1 MSQPETLEEYTR
13 LVSELDCVPDD
24 DKIDIT
30 RALCRTDLFFLL
42 WYGCGRKDVYHPWL
56 LARCKEVQAEPD
68 GYLDLWARDHYKST
82 IITYAK
88 TMQDIFA
95 SHGDSPLPEWGG
107 LEPTFGLFS
116 HTRPIAKGFLRQIKR
131 EFETNT
137 LLIELFPDI
146 LWDNPHK
153 DAPKWSEDDGLILKR
168 KNNPKESTIEAWGLV
183 EGQPTSKHFNVLIY
197 DDVVTQG
204 SVNTPDMMF
213 KTLQAWEMSLN
224 LGTKDATRRRHIGTR
239 YHFNDA
245 YREIMARGAA
255 KPRIYPGT
263 IDGTPEGEP
272 VFLTREQIANKR
284 RDQGP
289 YTFST
294 QILQNPL
301 ADETQG
307 FKKDWI
313 QWHGGSDG
321 SGLNKYIIVDPASD
335 KKKTSDYTVMMVVGL
350 GADENY
356 YLLDM
361 VRDRLNLEERGN
373 ALFRLHHKWRPKNV
387 GYEKYGMQADV
398 EHYKYRMRNEN
409 YHFGIQELGGHTAKI
424 DRIKALIPIFSGGRM
439 YFPDTIFYT
448 NYEGKINELID
459 VFINQEY
466 LAFPVPVHDDML
478 DCLARI
484 VDPTLAAMWPRLETD
499 DRPDRYSSKRVKRH
513 SAWAA

>member
-1 MSQPETLEEYTR
+1 MVQPQTLEEYKT
-13 LVSELDCVPDD
+13 LASELEHLVAHE
-24 DKIDIT
+24 KIAIC
-30 RALCRTDLFFLL
+30 RWLCRTDLFWLL
-42 WYGCGRKDVYHPWL
+42 WWGFGRKDVAHPWL
-56 LARCKEVQAEPD
+56 LARCKEVQAAPD

-88 TMQDIFA
+88 TIQDILA
-95 SHGDSPLPEWGG
+95 SHGDDPLPEWQG
-107 LEPTFGLFS
+107 LEPTFGIFS

-131 EFETNT
+131 EFETNK
-137 LLIELFPDI
+137 LLMELFPEI

-183 EGQPTSKHFNVLIY
+183 EGQPTGKHFNVLLY

-204 SVNTPDMMF
+204 SVNTPEMMA
-213 KTLQAWEMSLN
+213 KTLQAWEMSIN
-224 LGTKDATRRRHIGTR
+224 LGSRNVRRRHIGTR

-255 KPRIYPGT
+255 KERIYPGT
-263 IDGTPEGEP
+263 IDGRPEGEP
-272 VFLTREQIANKR
+272 VFKSREQIAELR
-284 RDQGP
+284 QIMGP

-307 FKKDWI
+307 FKKDWLR
-313 QWHGGSDG
+313 WHGGSDG
-321 SGLNKYIIVDPASD
+321 DGQNIYIIVDPASE
-335 KKKTSDYTVMMVVGL
+335 KKKTSDFTSFWVIGL

-356 YLLDM
+356 YILDA
-361 VRDRLNLEERGN
+361 VRDRLNLEQRGDV
-373 ALFRLHHKWRPKNV
+373 LFQLHRKWRPQNV
-387 GYEKYGMQADV
+387 GYEKYGMQADI
-398 EHYKYRMRNEN
+398 EHFKYRMRKSN
-409 YHFGIQELGGHTAKI
+409 YHFGIQELGGHVAKN
-424 DRIKALIPIFSGGRM
+424 DRIKALIPLFAAGRM
-439 YFPDTIFYT
+439 YFPDSLFKTDYQ
-448 NYEGKINELID
+448 GKLDDLID
-459 VFINQEY
+459 IFINQEY

-484 VDPTLAAMWPRLETD
+484 LDPDLAAMWPRLEED
-499 DRPDRYSSKRVKRH
+499 DKRDRYSPRRVKRH